1 MGFPPWKPPNFPI
14 DDPKLA
20 KEEQILLSAKE
31 VCCDVAGGT
40 AMGKKRRP
48 IEYYRYT
55 LYSVYVY
62 IYIHTVYINIYI
74 YVSIDNH

>member
-31 VCCDVAGGT
+31 VCCDVAGDT

-55 LYSVYVY
+55 HHVYSVC
-62 IYIHTVYINIYI
+62 IYIHTVYIYMYPLII
-74 YVSIDNH
+74 INH